1 MEIVLEN
8 NRAASTVFIL
18 LTFVCLHLPSSL
30 TLSLFV
36 SLGTLVRQWKAIF
49 LFFGGARSVCATN
62 QTWNW
67 ATIKSAHAFS
77 FSLSLS
83 SSNSALQSVFH
94 FFLRRLNERVK
105 LYEAS
110 CGSSGSSSSDLLSAF
125 SLTSSAFCLAIKKF
139 STCIRKLSPKVHQIY
154 APHFNCLLTV
164 CPSWP

>member
-18 LTFVCLHLPSSL
+18 LTFVCLHLPSS
-30 TLSLFV
+30 
-36 SLGTLVRQWKAIF
+36 R
-49 LFFGGARSVCATN
+49 
-62 QTWNW
+62 
-67 ATIKSAHAFS
+67 
-77 FSLSLS
+77 SLSFALCLFGYLS
-83 SSNSALQSVFH
+83 QTMKSYFPVFRWGQKCLCDKPNLKLSNNQVCPRRLFPCFLASSNSALQSVFH

-110 CGSSGSSSSDLLSAF
+110 CGSGGSASSDLLSAF

-164 CPSWP
+164 CPS